1 MIARKD
7 ADRKS
12 RSKLDAEFEIAKV
25 EVERAMGVH
34 TRAKAA
40 LMAARESGA
49 YEPDFVVSRRA
60 LTKVQKV
67 YARIV
72 RLVIERDK
80 RDHRKASWIHLSSG
94 DAAFAARKEGVEVN
108 HLQLYDDQT
117 IVAQRALLMV
127 HSEVSRLE
135 WNFPL
140 LKVKNL
146 LMKLSDVYLTL
157 ANLVLRHGP
166 SFIQKRVCRLQS

>member
-12 RSKLDAEFEIAKV
+12 RSKLDAEFEIAK
-25 EVERAMGVH
+25 VERAMGVH

-60 LTKVQKV
+60 LTKAQKV

-72 RLVIERDK
+72 RLVIERGK
-80 RDHRKASWIHLSSG
+80 RDRRKASWIQLSSG
-94 DAAFAARKEGVEVN
+94 DAAFAGRKVLKLIIFN
-108 HLQLYDDQT
+108 CMIT
-117 IVAQRALLMV
+117 KLL
-127 HSEVSRLE
+127 
-135 WNFPL
+135 
-140 LKVKNL
+140 
-146 LMKLSDVYLTL
+146 
-157 ANLVLRHGP
+157 
-166 SFIQKRVCRLQS
+166 